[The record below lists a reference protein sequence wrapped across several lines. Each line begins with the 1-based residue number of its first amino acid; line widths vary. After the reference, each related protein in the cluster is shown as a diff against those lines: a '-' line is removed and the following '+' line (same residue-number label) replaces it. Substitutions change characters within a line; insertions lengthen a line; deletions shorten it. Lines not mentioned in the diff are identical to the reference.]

1 MKLTVILPLITV
13 WLQVRVLPGPPH
25 CQSVSVRKDASASAE
40 AILFPIFQWSA
51 AFKRSPTFVCCLL
64 TSRRFV
70 GIFVGILSKRKRD
83 TNMPLTDTK
92 CRNAKG
98 QIKQRTLAVGVYPAI
113 GLMEAR
119 AARDEAKRNLA
130 ANIDPSVV
138 KQERK
143 RAAKIAT
150 DNTFEAVAR
159 EWHENWKGARSPYY
173 AVQILR
179 RLEADAFPAVGRRPI
194 AALEPPELLDMLRKV
209 EKRGVNET
217 ARRLKQLVG
226 QIFRFAIVTGRA
238 KRDPSVDL
246 KDALR
251 ATGEPQRHRAMPLSE
266 LPTFLRK
273 LECYS
278 GEQQTKLAL
287 KLVTLTFLRTTELRA
302 GKWSEL
308 ENLDENSA
316 VWRIPAERMKM
327 RLEHLVPLSRQAVAV
342 LRELRA
348 LSGGS
353 PKIFPSPGK
362 GDCMSSNTMLYAI
375 YRMGY
380 HGRATTHG
388 FRAVASTILNETNLF
403 NRDWIERQLSH
414 VERNEVRRAYNAAEW
429 MPDRRRMMQWWADH
443 ITALT
448 LESDK
453 IVPLSRAG

>member
-1 MKLTVILPLITV
+1 MAYR
-13 WLQVRVLPGPPH
+13 WHG
-25 CQSVSVRKDASASAE
+25 
-40 AILFPIFQWSA
+40 
-51 AFKRSPTFVCCLL
+51 
-64 TSRRFV
+64 
-70 GIFVGILSKRKRD
+70 
-83 TNMPLTDTK
+83 
-92 CRNAKG
+92 
-98 QIKQRTLAVGVYPAI
+98 KQRTLALGVYPAV
-113 GLMEAR
+113 GLIEAR
-119 AARDEAKRNLA
+119 ASRDDAKRSIA
-130 ANIDPSVV
+130 ANVDPSVV
-138 KQERK
+138 KRERN

-150 DNTFEAVAR
+150 GNTFEAVAR
-159 EWHENWKGARSPYY
+159 EWHENWKDARSPYY
-173 AVQILR
+173 AAQILR
-179 RLEADAFPAVGRRPI
+179 RLEADAFPAIGRRPI

-266 LPTFLRK
+266 LPTFLQK
-273 LECYS
+273 LESYS

-353 PKIFPSPGK
+353 PNIFPSPGK

-443 ITALT
+443 ITALA
-448 LESDK
+448 LEGDK
-453 IVPLSRAG
+453 IMPLSRAG

>member
-1 MKLTVILPLITV
+1 
-13 WLQVRVLPGPPH
+13 
-25 CQSVSVRKDASASAE
+25 
-40 AILFPIFQWSA
+40 
-51 AFKRSPTFVCCLL
+51 
-64 TSRRFV
+64 
-70 GIFVGILSKRKRD
+70 
-83 TNMPLTDTK
+83 MPLTDVK
-92 CRNAKG
+92 CRNAKRKISPHKLSDG
-98 QIKQRTLAVGVYPAI
+98 GGLHLLVNADGAKYWRWAYRWHGKQRTLALGVYPTV
-113 GLMEAR
+113 GLMDAR
-119 AARDEAKRNLA
+119 TARDDAKRSLA
-130 ANIDPSVV
+130 ANVDPSQV
-138 KQERK
+138 KRERK
-143 RAAKIAT
+143 RAARIAT

-159 EWHENWKGARSPYY
+159 EWNENWKGARSPYY
-173 AVQILR
+173 AAQILR
-179 RLEADAFPAVGRRPI
+179 RLEADAFPAIGRRPI

-251 ATGEPQRHRAMPLSE
+251 ATGEPQRHRAMPFSE

-273 LECYS
+273 LESYS
-278 GEQQTKLAL
+278 GEQQTKRAL

-308 ENLDENSA
+308 EDLDGKSA
-316 VWRIPAERMKM
+316 QWRVPAARMKM

-342 LRELRA
+342 LRELRT
-348 LSGGS
+348 LSGSS
-353 PKIFPSPGK
+353 PNIFPSPGK
-362 GDCMSSNTMLYAI
+362 EGCMSSNTMLYAL

-388 FRAVASTILNETNLF
+388 FRGVASTILNESNLF
-403 NRDWIERQLSH
+403 NRDWIERQLAH

-443 ITALT
+443 ITAMAM
-448 LESDK
+448 ESDK
-453 IVPLSRAG
+453 IVPLSRVG